1 MVQVF
6 SGGSGSKESACNKG
20 AQVRSL
26 SQKDPL
32 EKEMVTYSIFL
43 SGEFLWQRSLVGYIL
58 WGTEESDMTE
68 QLTLPLFNHG
78 TRFQ

>member
-1 MVQVF
+1 MAFGLYVTHSPIMVQLF

-32 EKEMVTYSIFL
+32 EKERVTYSIFL
-43 SGEFLWQRSLVGYIL
+43 SGEFL
-58 WGTEESDMTE
+58 
-68 QLTLPLFNHG
+68 
-78 TRFQ
+78 